1 MPSGAYFIRNCPTCG
16 RSLEIRVE
24 YLGKLLKCRH
34 CTAEFLASEN
44 HPASQS
50 VSDGAAHEL
59 LARAERLISSVGRT
73 SRPGA
78 TTTSL

>member
-34 CTAEFLASEN
+34 CTAEFLAVDDSAAIAN
-44 HPASQS
+44 A
-50 VSDGAAHEL
+50 SDGAAHEL
-59 LARAERLISSVGRT
+59 LARAERLIASVGRT
-73 SRPGA
+73 TMPDAA
-78 TTTSL
+78 TTV